1 MSVLARNRRQAA
13 TEFEMNCARLVVL
26 TTQRAD
32 RIPAR
37 YKKFVRS
44 RLMELTTSAY
54 HAAIMANE
62 ADGRTDAGRAERRKL
77 FERSIRYLTALQKPL
92 VVYWSLFD
100 SKEGGIREWADL
112 VNKELALLHG
122 AGPVPCLQG
131 LPTPGCR
138 PLWNRTGSSTQPAA
152 FAARLN
158 IGWSAR
164 TAFAVQR
171 GPHPSSHRPHLP

>member
-13 TEFEMNCARLVVL
+13 TEVEMNCARLVVL

-37 YKKFVRS
+37 YKKFVRP

-100 SKEGGIREWADL
+100 SKEGGR
-112 VNKELALLHG
+112 V
-122 AGPVPCLQG
+122 AGPFFMSYPEVILLLSWLWDICNPV
-131 LPTPGCR
+131 R
-138 PLWNRTGSSTQPAA
+138 PLSC
-152 FAARLN
+152 L
-158 IGWSAR
+158 
-164 TAFAVQR
+164 
-171 GPHPSSHRPHLP
+171 

>member
-32 RIPAR
+32 HIPAR
-37 YKKFVRS
+37 YKKFVRP

-62 ADGRTDAGRAERRKL
+62 ADSRTEAGRTDRRKL
-77 FERSIRYLTALQKPL
+77 FERSIRCLTVLQKPL

-112 VNKELALLHG
+112 VNKEIALLHG
-122 AGPVPCLQG
+122 AAHFEDNREVPMIKTFDLKYSDDRIFLNKMRELHKYTYSFSPHTRG
-131 LPTPGCR
+131 LPKDPSQG
-138 PLWNRTGSSTQPAA
+138 
-152 FAARLN
+152 FA
-158 IGWSAR
+158 
-164 TAFAVQR
+164 
-171 GPHPSSHRPHLP
+171 